1 MAFYPYYKTL
11 TQRNNMTTLKDLIR
25 DDIYN
30 ELISAPEETP
40 REEIAKILLDEITLT
55 IKEYMLKITQ

>member
-1 MAFYPYYKTL
+1 
-11 TQRNNMTTLKDLIR
+11 MTTLKDLIR

-30 ELISAPEETP
+30 EFILASEETS
-40 REEIAKILLDEITLT
+40 REEIARILLDEITLT